1 MKSASTYLDT
11 FVADPEAYS
20 SLSKIGASQ
29 KTAYAKVWSDPVNRT
44 YILIAIG
51 GGLLSSIA
59 LDKVYVRTKQGDTD
73 TNIRASSLVVASAL
87 TLGSVFLSLG
97 WKANKAMYLK

>member
-1 MKSASTYLDT
+1 MKLASTYIDS

-20 SLSKIGASQ
+20 SLSKIKSSQ
-29 KTAYAKVWSDPVNRT
+29 QTAYAKVWSDPVNRT

-51 GGLLSSIA
+51 GGFLSSIA
-59 LDKVYVRTKQGDTD
+59 LDKVYVRTKQGNTD
-73 TNIRASSLVVASAL
+73 DQVRASSLLFASAL